1 MAAKARPDTTDRK
14 QQSHKEAAM
23 TIKPKHVFADLLSVG
38 LSAALVFGSGA
49 LHDFAYYALL
59 VFVSLGWLA
68 LLCAGVKGEVAETI
82 RDRVWWS
89 GFLSAVEISALIFSG
104 HSVLAAFSLVLSM
117 LIVASAFKEQQA

>member
-1 MAAKARPDTTDRK
+1 
-14 QQSHKEAAM
+14 M

-49 LHDFAYYALL
+49 LQDFAFYVLL

-68 LLCAGVKGEVAETI
+68 LLCVGVKGEAAETI

-89 GFLSAVEISALIFSG
+89 GFLSVVQISALIFSG
-104 HSVLAAFSLVLSM
+104 HPVLAAFSLVLSM
-117 LIVASAFKEQQA
+117 LIVASAFKEQAA